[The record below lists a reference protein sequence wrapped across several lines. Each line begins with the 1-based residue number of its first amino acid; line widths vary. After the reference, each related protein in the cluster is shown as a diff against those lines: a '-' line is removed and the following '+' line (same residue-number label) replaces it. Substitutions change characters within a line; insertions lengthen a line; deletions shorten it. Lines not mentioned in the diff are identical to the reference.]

1 MINLTMQ
8 EILTHGNQGKI
19 VPIHCLQEVKQDIEH
34 LRENQPLNNFQKSI
48 VTDHYRF
55 DLPELDFE
63 IRSLIIVA
71 SPSPAIVR
79 VTFNW
84 KGKRI
89 PLIIPA
95 TYIDNVTAPK
105 EIEQYLNEFLNPQG
119 HHVKFAPRLP
129 RKLLAVRSGLGAYG
143 RNNICYV
150 EGMGSFHNIATYFSD
165 IPCTDEGLH
174 EIHQM
179 DLCETCQA
187 CLNNCPTAAIT
198 KDRFL
203 INAERCLTYFN
214 EADGKWDFP
223 EWVQPSFHNC
233 IYGCLRCQ
241 SVCPKNKDYLDNVI
255 EPVEFTE
262 DEALLLVEGRP
273 LEQFPETLKQKVK
286 ELDMFDYLTAL
297 PRNLKVLLD
306 REA

>member
-1 MINLTMQ
+1 
-8 EILTHGNQGKI
+8 
-19 VPIHCLQEVKQDIEH
+19 
-34 LRENQPLNNFQKSI
+34 
-48 VTDHYRF
+48 
-55 DLPELDFE
+55 
-63 IRSLIIVA
+63 
-71 SPSPAIVR
+71 
-79 VTFNW
+79 
-84 KGKRI
+84 
-89 PLIIPA
+89 
-95 TYIDNVTAPK
+95 
-105 EIEQYLNEFLNPQG
+105 
-119 HHVKFAPRLP
+119 
-129 RKLLAVRSGLGAYG
+129 
-143 RNNICYV
+143 
-150 EGMGSFHNIATYFSD
+150 
-165 IPCTDEGLH
+165 
-174 EIHQM
+174 M

-273 LEQFPETLKQKVK
+273 LEQFPAILKQKVK